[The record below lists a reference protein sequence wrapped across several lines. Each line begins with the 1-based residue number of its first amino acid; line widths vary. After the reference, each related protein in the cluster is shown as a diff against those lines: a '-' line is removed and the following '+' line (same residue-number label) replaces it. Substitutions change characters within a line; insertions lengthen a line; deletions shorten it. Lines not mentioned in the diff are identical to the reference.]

1 MRPIDVKKVYFRT
14 IAALLALALAGY
26 ATIAR
31 AAEPPI
37 VIPAILSVT
46 GPVGFIGSGEQ
57 QFIVAYEK
65 ALNAAGGI
73 NGRPVH
79 FDIKDDQSNPQI
91 TIQLVNAVIAS
102 KGQVILGPGNS
113 STCDAT
119 GPLVTNGPVMYCLSP
134 SFHPA
139 RGTYA
144 FTAGVSTQDNVA
156 ALIHYFRGKGLTRFA
171 QMTSIDASGQD
182 GDRWIK
188 AAMALPENKNLQIVD
203 AEHFSP
209 ADLTVVA
216 QMTRIKQANPQV
228 LLAWTAG
235 TAFVTVVRAY
245 SDSGMEIPIGTS
257 TGNMVYPEMKQLA
270 SYNDRHF
277 YFAGFRF
284 FEEDTLRSGPLKDG
298 VLKFYRAIADNNVQ
312 HADAMAGTSWDAAA
326 IIVSALRKLGPDA
339 TATQIRDYMLGL
351 SGYVGINGVY
361 NFSDGMQRGLNVS
374 AATIMHWDR
383 TAEKWIPVSL
393 PGGAPRTPN

>member
-1 MRPIDVKKVYFRT
+1 
-14 IAALLALALAGY
+14 
-26 ATIAR
+26 
-31 AAEPPI
+31 
-37 VIPAILSVT
+37 
-46 GPVGFIGSGEQ
+46 
-57 QFIVAYEK
+57 
-65 ALNAAGGI
+65 
-73 NGRPVH
+73 
-79 FDIKDDQSNPQI
+79 
-91 TIQLVNAVIAS
+91 
-102 KGQVILGPGNS
+102 
-113 STCDAT
+113 
-119 GPLVTNGPVMYCLSP
+119 
-134 SFHPA
+134 
-139 RGTYA
+139 
-144 FTAGVSTQDNVA
+144 
-156 ALIHYFRGKGLTRFA
+156 
-171 QMTSIDASGQD
+171 
-182 GDRWIK
+182 
-188 AAMALPENKNLQIVD
+188 
-203 AEHFSP
+203 
-209 ADLTVVA
+209 
-216 QMTRIKQANPQV
+216 MTRIKQANPQV

-383 TAEKWIPVSL
+383 TTEKWIPVSL